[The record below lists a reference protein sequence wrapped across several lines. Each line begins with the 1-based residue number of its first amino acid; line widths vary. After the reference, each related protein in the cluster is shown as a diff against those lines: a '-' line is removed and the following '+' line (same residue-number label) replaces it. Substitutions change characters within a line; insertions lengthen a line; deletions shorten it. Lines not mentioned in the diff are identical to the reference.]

1 MRYSQPHYLESFT
14 PANRGRTKLFQGT
27 DECAI
32 ICVKSNSSW
41 SMDFGHHD
49 DLSKVEREVLNDVE
63 DCLKYGNLSPLDEPR
78 LNQIGSCQAAKELI
92 NLSKGALKLR
102 QKLIS
107 IRSIA
112 RQKLGGPVGQAG
124 SAAYPA

>member
-1 MRYSQPHYLESFT
+1 
-14 PANRGRTKLFQGT
+14 
-27 DECAI
+27 
-32 ICVKSNSSW
+32 
-41 SMDFGHHD
+41 MDFGHHD

-63 DCLKYGNLSPLDEPR
+63 DCLKYGNLSPLDEPG